1 MVVRDKVVSNVT
13 TKQVV
18 KFIALPGVY
27 PRLKE
32 LFGSGFGYFAFLM
45 AQIYGIVRLL
55 PADHPYLNPAN
66 IGRFGLRNVIAEA
79 ANNLVVSQ
87 RNIDQLIIFV
97 ALLAA
102 LVLLFLQFVFLI
114 YSFFVT
120 PADAQTALF
129 VTPNPDTDI
138 VFMMM
143 DRVFGVPGLF
153 CEGGVCS
160 SIGNEIPY
168 PMHQSLHAVLS
179 FYSYGLLSIGLLIFL
194 YFVIIVIGE
203 TAVTGT
209 PFGQRFEN
217 IWVPVR
223 LVIAIGLLIPIN
235 NGLNSA
241 QYIVL
246 FAAKSGSGLA
256 TNGWLRFNDAVID
269 RTGDLANILEG
280 DSSKL
285 VAAPGYQDIS
295 PVVEAMSYA
304 HACAFAHHVLY
315 SGATSIPE
323 SVSDLR
329 TAAGSGGG
337 APRDG
342 VKPYLSKIV
351 HPLSIDTRQVLEV
364 GTDLTYEEAANF
376 YDRGDIYIRFG
387 IQQESSSENG
397 GGIEPTCG
405 VIRIPVTSV
414 SMMGT
419 CDGAGEAGSDGPSGG
434 PDCVLRAYFEL
445 IKSMWYGSELTEA
458 SSSSSDATVDD
469 PNLLRDGSYYLAAI
483 TNSLQLSR
491 DEMISLAGRGD
502 QNIFPS
508 GNDAIFGRPWLEGG
522 IATWKQSLV
531 TMYQPIMDAV
541 LIQAWQDYAQNG
553 ANTEMDE
560 EVLRKG
566 WGAAGIW
573 YNKIAEINGAFVS
586 AIMGIP
592 ELHRY
597 PKIMEDVR
605 NYNRVFMQDY
615 SYENVFNPVQENTS
629 LDRSETFQRHFGFSD
644 SSDRVLIGSVMH
656 EVYTAW
662 INNRNMTEMDKQR
675 FGNIFIDVM
684 NLIFGTTGL
693 FDMRGINAHVHPLAQ
708 LSTLG
713 KGLVEVTIRNV
724 MGSGLL
730 SFIQPLVGNAS
741 TLPQA
746 FSGLLTSTA
755 FIGLTAGAVL
765 FYVLPFLPFVYF
777 FFAIATWLKSIFEAM
792 VGVPLWALAHLRID
806 GDGMSGEGAS
816 GGYFLILEIM
826 LRPIM
831 IVFGLI
837 AAVVIFAAEAR
848 ILNFIWD
855 LMIANVGGTATSETD
870 VAFVFNT
877 TLNRGIIDQFFY
889 TVFYAIMIYLMAT
902 PCFKMIDEIPKNIM
916 RWIGASVSSFG
927 DTAGDPK
934 EGLIRYAATGGMM
947 QGQQVTGAFSK
958 AGGGLGQAIAN
969 IGGNQPGQR

>member
-1 MVVRDKVVSNVT
+1 MVSNVT

-55 PADHPYLNPAN
+55 PASHPYLNPAN
-66 IGRFGLRNVIAEA
+66 IGHFGLRNVIAEA

-87 RNIDQLIIFV
+87 KNIDQLIIFA

-114 YSFFVT
+114 YGFFVT

-143 DRVFGVPGLF
+143 DRVFGIPGFF
-153 CEGGVCS
+153 CEAGVCS
-160 SIGNEIPY
+160 SIGAEIPY

-194 YFVIIVIGE
+194 YFVIIVVGE

-256 TNGWLRFNDAVID
+256 TNGWLRFNDAVVN
-269 RTGDLANILEG
+269 RTGDMANILEG
-280 DSSKL
+280 DRSKL
-285 VAAPGYQDIS
+285 VAVPGYQDIS
-295 PVVEAMSYA
+295 PVIEAMSYA
-304 HACAFAHHVLY
+304 HACAFSHHIIY
-315 SGATSIPE
+315 DGATSTPT
-323 SVSDLR
+323 SVNDLE
-329 TAAGSGGG
+329 
-337 APRDG
+337 
-342 VKPYLSKIV
+342 VQPYLTKIV
-351 HPLSIDTRQVLEV
+351 HPLSINTDSVLQVTTNTAY
-364 GTDLTYEEAANF
+364 TDAINF

-387 IQQESSSENG
+387 KPRRAEGAAENSEVIG
-397 GGIEPTCG
+397 VEQTCG

-414 SMMGT
+414 NMTGT
-419 CDGAGEAGSDGPSGG
+419 CDGAGETASGVEGPSGG

-445 IKSMWYGSELTEA
+445 IKSMWFGSELTSDGSQSSTSSTEA
-458 SSSSSDATVDD
+458 SVND
-469 PNLLRDGSYYLAAI
+469 PNLLRNGSYYLAAI
-483 TNSLQLSR
+483 TNSLQLSGGEMQQLAER
-491 DEMISLAGRGD
+491 GGAGFPQGDE
-502 QNIFPS
+502 
-508 GNDAIFGRPWLEGG
+508 AIIGQPWLDGD
-522 IATWKQSLV
+522 IATWKQNLL
-531 TMYQPIMDAV
+531 TMYQPVVDAV

-597 PKIMEDVR
+597 PQVMEDVR
-605 NYNRVFMQDY
+605 NYNRVFMEEF
-615 SYENVFNPVQENTS
+615 SYENVFDPDQENIN
-629 LDRSETFQRHFGFSD
+629 LDRFEEFQENFGYTRD
-644 SSDRVLIGSVMH
+644 DATMRMAGVMN
-656 EVYTAW
+656 EIYTVW
-662 INNRNMTEMDKQR
+662 INNRNMTDMDKQR
-675 FGNIFIDVM
+675 FGNVFIDVM
-684 NLIFGTTGL
+684 NLIFGTSGL

-708 LSTLG
+708 LSSLG

-730 SFIQPLVGNAS
+730 SFIGPLMGNQEN
-741 TLPQA
+741 LPQA
-746 FSGLLTSTA
+746 VSGLLTSTA

-855 LMIANVGGTATSETD
+855 LVIANVGGSGTSDTD

-934 EGLIRYAATGGMM
+934 QGLIQYAATGGMM
-947 QGQQVTGAFSK
+947 QGQQITGAFSK
-958 AGGGLGQAIAN
+958 AGGGLGRAIAN
-969 IGGNQPGQR
+969 AGGSGGGQGQQG